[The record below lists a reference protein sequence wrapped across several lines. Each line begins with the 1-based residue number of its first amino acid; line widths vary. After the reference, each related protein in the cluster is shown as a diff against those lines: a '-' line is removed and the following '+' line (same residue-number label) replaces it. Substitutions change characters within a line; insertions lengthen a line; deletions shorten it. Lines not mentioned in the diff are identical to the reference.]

1 MKLFARD
8 VAHKGFTLVEML
20 VAISIFML
28 VMVSTLGAF
37 LSMVDLNKKVQN
49 VRVAM
54 DNANLAMES
63 MMRTIRLGY
72 DYEQVGTSGIRLID
86 QDRNNVEYSVV
97 CNDPDGRQCNNF
109 ALTVNK
115 SGTGAVTITSSDLK
129 LEQVEF
135 IVTGENLA
143 DDIQPSVKIFIKGK
157 TNLPQIKDRLNFDFV
172 FQSIATQRL
181 YDK

>member
-72 DYEQVGTSGIRLID
+72 DYEPGVDTSSISLKD
-86 QDRNNVEYSVV
+86 QDGYPVVYSIV
-97 CNDPDGRQCNNF
+97 CNEDPRRCSNF

-115 SGTGAVTITSSDLK
+115 RDTGAVTITSSDLK

-135 IVTGENLA
+135 IVTGESLTDN
-143 DDIQPSVKIFIKGK
+143 IQPSVKIFIKGK